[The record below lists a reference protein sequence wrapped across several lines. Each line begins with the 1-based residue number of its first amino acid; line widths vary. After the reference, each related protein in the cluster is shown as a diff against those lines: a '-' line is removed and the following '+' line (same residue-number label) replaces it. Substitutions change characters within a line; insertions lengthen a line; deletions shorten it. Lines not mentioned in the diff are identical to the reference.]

1 MTGILIATYDR
12 QEALARWT
20 AARIRLLW
28 PGHPPVFFSG
38 LTRRGEGN
46 LGFEGDS
53 RDWMNVNLQAVRQLI
68 GRGFQRAYLILDDH
82 PPVGS
87 CYADYLNDRLPE
99 LSGNLHAACIGLL
112 GYGQHRRREGHI
124 LGPAEDFLE
133 HSLPAYRWKFSL
145 HPGLWALEDLQT
157 LLECRMKTYPHG
169 QRTPWNFERHRDVPG
184 DPRVDSIAGRCFR
197 IRGASCLAPDSGAR
211 ATLFFESGL
220 RLLADTELFAAK
232 LAGGKAARDSAELR
246 RLWMFGHYLGP
257 YPIFWSGC
265 MRQGKPHEDFEK
277 WLARF
282 GPREL
287 KASWKA
293 AKEESFP
300 QVTPQFQ

>member
-145 HPGLWALEDLQT
+145 HPGLWTLEDLQT

-197 IRGASCLAPDSGAR
+197 IRGASCLAPDAGAR

-265 MRQGKPHEDFEK
+265 MRQGKPHRDFEK

-282 GPREL
+282 GSREL
-287 KASWKA
+287 RASWKA
-293 AKEESFP
+293 AKAESFP
-300 QVTPQFQ
+300 K